1 MDIFKLPLFDET
13 IDYLEGSEE
22 QESDEEEGTDDHED
36 SFVPFDDHLEIVVVL
51 RFVDLDDSVSLLQLV
66 VWEGPRTSRI
76 PV

>member
-36 SFVPFDDHLEIVVVL
+36 S
-51 RFVDLDDSVSLLQLV
+51 SL
-66 VWEGPRTSRI
+66 
-76 PV
+76 